1 MSYDVVIRGG
11 TVIDGSG
18 ATAVA
23 ADVAIVGDRVV
34 AVGELDTTEI
44 ATAAGDASGTRV
56 IDASGC
62 IVTPGFVDIHTH
74 LDAQLAWDP
83 VGSSSCYH
91 GVTSVVLGNCG
102 VTFAPCKPDDRKYL
116 ATMMESVEDIPA
128 HAIMS
133 GLAWDWET
141 YGEYL
146 GAIDAWPKGINVGGM
161 VGHCAVRVHAMGG
174 ERSLAEDPATAEDI
188 NRMCEL
194 VDEAIGA
201 GALGF
206 STSRT
211 LLHRVPSGEP
221 VPGTW
226 ALPEELLAIGDVM
239 GRWGRGVFE
248 SAPRLGERDDRSY
261 TNSRAEI
268 GWMADLSI
276 ASGRPVTFG
285 LAHSDRRPDLYR
297 RVMEF
302 VDEGNARGAH
312 VRPQTTARGIGI
324 LFGLAHHSPF
334 DGCPTWR
341 AMRGKRLD
349 EKLAILRDTDQREA
363 LIAEADEQ
371 GPKPEVLAGFY
382 VLGPDEPRYD
392 HDPANSLP
400 AVAAAR
406 GLSCAGAFVAL
417 CLESE
422 GRVLINF
429 PFLNQDLTA
438 VDEMLA
444 DRNVVMGLADAGA
457 HVGQILDASQP
468 TFFLTQ
474 WVRERGTFPIEEAV
488 RRLTSDTAGLFG
500 IEDRGSLRVGSR
512 ADVNV
517 IDLEVLRLHQ
527 PTYVHDFPNGAG
539 RYIQRATGYR
549 STLVNGQVTIED
561 DQHTGA
567 LPGTLLRSGPPAS

>member
-1 MSYDVVIRGG
+1 MGYDTVIRGG
-11 TVIDGSG
+11 TVVDGSG
-18 ATAVA
+18 AEGVV

-34 AVGELDTTEI
+34 AVGELDAAEI
-44 ATAAGDASGTRV
+44 VNGTGAGRITNV

-83 VGSSSCYH
+83 IGSSSCWH

-102 VTFAPCKPDDRKYL
+102 VTFAPCKPEDREYL

-146 GAIDAWPKGINVGGM
+146 TAVDAWPKGINVGGM

-174 ERSLAEDPATAEDI
+174 ERSLAEEPASADDI
-188 NRMCEL
+188 ARMCEL

-211 LLHRVPSGEP
+211 LLHRVPDGRP

-226 ALPEELLAIGDVM
+226 AMPEELLAIGDVM
-239 GRWGRGVFE
+239 GAWGRGVFE
-248 SAPRLGERDDRSY
+248 SAPRLGERDDSSY

-297 RVMEF
+297 RVMAF
-302 VDEGNARGAH
+302 VDEGNERGAR

-324 LFGLAHHSPF
+324 LFGLAHHTPF

-341 AMRGKRLD
+341 AMRGKSLD
-349 EKLAILRDTDQREA
+349 EKLAILRDADQRDA
-363 LIAEADEQ
+363 LIAEADAQ
-371 GPKPEVLAGFY
+371 GPTAENLAGFY

-392 HDPANSLP
+392 HDATSSLP
-400 AVAAAR
+400 AVASAR
-406 GLSCAGAFVAL
+406 GLSPAAAFVAL

-422 GRVLINF
+422 GRVLVNF
-429 PFLNQDLTA
+429 PFLNQDLAA

-468 TFFLTQ
+468 TFFLTR
-474 WVRERGTFPIEEAV
+474 WVRERGVFPIEEAV
-488 RRLTSDTAGLFG
+488 RRLTSDTAQLFG
-500 IEDRGSLRVGSR
+500 IEDRGSLHVGSK

-517 IDLEVLRLHQ
+517 IDLDRLRLHQ
-527 PTYVHDFPNGAG
+527 PTYEHDFPNGAG
-539 RYIQRATGYR
+539 RYVQRATGYR
-549 STLVNGQVTIED
+549 ATLVNGQVTID
-561 DQHTGA
+561 DDTHTGT
-567 LPGTLLRSGPPAS
+567 LPGTLLRSGPAA